1 MSSEVVVETTA
12 GVSANRVLA
21 GVGVGIGVLAVVAVP
36 AMLAAYLSL
45 ALFLGGGCEMGCSD
59 PRPLSG
65 AICGGVALILLSLP
79 VIAGLATA
87 RVLTSRRWQI
97 TLAAVVAG
105 VMLTGLVLG
114 ALGLG
119 ASRVLT

>member
-1 MSSEVVVETTA
+1 MTSEVKVEPTA
-12 GVSANRVLA
+12 GVSANRILA
-21 GVGVGIGVLAVVAVP
+21 GVVVGIGVLAVVAVP

-59 PRPLSG
+59 PWPLGG
-65 AICGGVALILLSLP
+65 AVCGGVALILLSVP

-87 RVLTSRRWQI
+87 RVLTGRRWQI
-97 TLAAVVAG
+97 HVAAVTAG
-105 VMLTGLVLG
+105 VMVAGLVLA

-119 ASRVLT
+119 ASRV